1 MINTYVMDTLQYPKE
16 TSSLIKGL
24 QIVLH
29 KVHYIKNI
37 APQFC
42 DEQFVPEDIPS
53 V

>member
-1 MINTYVMDTLQYPKE
+1 MINPFVMETLLCPGEQR
-16 TSSLIKGL
+16 SCIKGL
-24 QIVLH
+24 QIVSH

-42 DEQFVPEDIPS
+42 DEQFIPEDIPP